1 MQKERNREKHIS
13 IQKLSAAT
21 VTVALLVMLLLL
33 ATIYNCTVEYHAMHE
48 NTEIYIQCEKDA
60 DQLKEASD
68 YLTEQ
73 VRLFVMTCDLK
84 YLQNYFEEAEDKK
97 RRDRAVEDLAGCF
110 GESDI
115 LEKLQKA
122 LASSRE
128 LMERE
133 YYAMKLVVLAK
144 GYGEESLPQTIRS
157 VTLLKEDMALS
168 PEDKQALAQ
177 TMVFD
182 EVYEECKNEIY
193 LDVENSLKSLV
204 NATHNAQ
211 LKSSSRLSRRL
222 KSLQIQLFLI
232 VFLLVLFA
240 FGTGRMILKPLRNY
254 VKNMKS
260 GEKLPQKGVAELSY
274 VAETYNSIYEE
285 NREMLEV
292 LKKEA
297 VDAHEKYLQIQEEK
311 RKSEVIMGLSSEFD
325 AIYLVDFKA
334 DIMIPYRL
342 PDDVSWNRERKY
354 QEGIRDY
361 AEKYI
366 LPEDREMFLCEGQ
379 EENIQR
385 HLKSE
390 SAYSITFRSRTAG
403 NKLNYIDMYFAKV
416 FNADRDGHVV
426 LGFKN
431 VTEQVLRVQEQ
442 TKERIRT
449 EQERDDAVHASRAK
463 SAFLFNMSHDIRTPM
478 NAIIGFTTVARKYM
492 DRPEELERCL
502 SKIDVSS
509 SYLLDL
515 INDVL
520 DMSQIESGQL
530 RLEKRPCSL
539 KEQLGSVIEMLSTQ
553 IAEKGICF
561 TEDISLQNEIVYADP
576 LNFRR
581 IFVNVIGNAVKFTA
595 PKGSVHLTARQK
607 ESTAED
613 TCIYEFLV
621 KDTGIGMSE
630 EFMERMFDTFE
641 RESQSVAT
649 NYNGTG
655 LGLSISKNL
664 VELMGGTITAE
675 SKKGVGTTFS
685 IVLEFEPAD
694 MAQNHESAN
703 EEASDRSTREHFG
716 KNRILVAED
725 NELNC
730 EIVMELLTDAGFQIQ
745 IVNNGSEA
753 VEAVKGH
760 AAGYFDMVLMDI
772 QMPVMNG
779 YEAAQA
785 IRAMDRED
793 ATVLPIIALSANA
806 MEEDRRKSARSGM
819 NAHIAK
825 PIDLQE
831 LMGTIEEY
839 I

>member
-1 MQKERNREKHIS
+1 MA
-13 IQKLSAAT
+13 LS
-21 VTVALLVMLLLL
+21 
-33 ATIYNCTVEYHAMHE
+33 
-48 NTEIYIQCEKDA
+48 
-60 DQLKEASD
+60 S
-68 YLTEQ
+68 
-73 VRLFVMTCDLK
+73 
-84 YLQNYFEEAEDKK
+84 EDKK
-97 RRDRAVEDLAGCF
+97 
-110 GESDI
+110 
-115 LEKLQKA
+115 
-122 LASSRE
+122 
-128 LMERE
+128 
-133 YYAMKLVVLAK
+133 
-144 GYGEESLPQTIRS
+144 
-157 VTLLKEDMALS
+157 
-168 PEDKQALAQ
+168 ALAQ

-182 EVYEECKNEIY
+182 EAYEESKNEIY
-193 LDVENSLKSLV
+193 SDVENSLKSLI
-204 NATHNAQ
+204 NATHHAQ
-211 LKSSSRLSRRL
+211 LKSSSHLSSRLR
-222 KSLQIQLFLI
+222 SLQIQLFLI

-240 FGTGRMILKPLRNY
+240 FGTGTMILKPLRNY

-285 NREMLEV
+285 NQEMLEV

-297 VDAHEKYLQIQEEK
+297 DDAHEKYLHVQEEK
-311 RKSEVIMGLSSEFD
+311 RKSEVIMGLSSEFE
-325 AIYLVDFKA
+325 AIYLVDFVT
-334 DIMIPYRL
+334 DTMIPYRL
-342 PDDVSWNRERKY
+342 PEDVSWDRERKY

-366 LPEDREMFLCEGQ
+366 LPEDREMFLNEGQ
-379 EENIQR
+379 EENIR
-385 HLKSE
+385 RRLESE
-390 SAYSITFRSRTAG
+390 SAYSMTFRSSPAE
-403 NKLNYIDMYFAKV
+403 NKINYIDMYFAKIL
-416 FNADRDGHVV
+416 NGDQDRHVV
-426 LGFKN
+426 FGVKN
-431 VTEQVLRVQEQ
+431 VTEQVVQEE

-449 EQERDDAVHASRAK
+449 EQERDDALHASRAK

-520 DMSQIESGQL
+520 DMSQIESGHL
-530 RLEKRPCSL
+530 KLEKRPCSL
-539 KEQLGSVIEMLSTQ
+539 KEQLGSVIEMLSSQ
-553 IAEKGICF
+553 IADKRICF
-561 TEDISLQNEIVYADP
+561 TDDIRLQNEVVYADP

-581 IFVNVIGNAVKFTA
+581 IFVNVIGNAIKFTD
-595 PKGSVHLTARQK
+595 PKGSVCLTARQK
-607 ESTAED
+607 ERTAEN

-630 EFMERMFDTFE
+630 EFMRRMFDTFE

-675 SKKGVGTTFS
+675 SRKGAGTTFS
-685 IVLEFEPAD
+685 IVLEFEPAE
-694 MAQNHESAN
+694 MEKTGVSP
-703 EEASDRSTREHFG
+703 EYMSSGVREHSG
-716 KNRILVAED
+716 RKRILVAED
-725 NELNC
+725 NELNR
-730 EIVMELLTDAGFQIQ
+730 EIIQEILTDAGFQVQ
-745 IVNNGSEA
+745 IVNDGNEA
-753 VEAVKGH
+753 VQAVRKH
-760 AAGYFDMVLMDI
+760 AAGYYDMVLMDI

-779 YEAAQA
+779 YEAAQT

-793 ATVLPIIALSANA
+793 AAVLPIVALSANA
-806 MEEDRRKSARSGM
+806 MDEDRRKSAQSGM

-825 PIDLQE
+825 PIDIQE

>member
-1 MQKERNREKHIS
+1 MQKEQNREKHIS

-21 VTVALLVMLLLL
+21 VTVALLL

-48 NTEIYIQCEKDA
+48 NTEVYIQCEKDA
-60 DQLKEASD
+60 DQLREASD

-73 VRLFVMTCDLK
+73 VRLFVITCDHK
-84 YLQNYFEEAEDKK
+84 YLQNYFEEAEEKK
-97 RRDRAVEDLAGCF
+97 RRDRAVEDLAGYF
-110 GESDI
+110 GGSDI

-122 LASSRE
+122 LDSSRK

-144 GYGEESLPQTIRS
+144 GYGEEPLPQTIRS
-157 VTLLKEDMALS
+157 VTLVKEDMALS
-168 PEDKQALAQ
+168 SEDKKALAQ

-182 EVYEECKNEIY
+182 EAYEESKNEIY
-193 LDVENSLKSLV
+193 SDVENSLKSLI
-204 NATHNAQ
+204 NATHHAQ
-211 LKSSSRLSRRL
+211 LKSSSHLSSRLR
-222 KSLQIQLFLI
+222 SLQIQLFLI

-240 FGTGRMILKPLRNY
+240 FGTGTMILKPLRNY

-285 NREMLEV
+285 NQEMLEV

-297 VDAHEKYLQIQEEK
+297 DDAHEKYLHVQEEK
-311 RKSEVIMGLSSEFD
+311 RKSEVIMGLSSEFE
-325 AIYLVDFKA
+325 AIYLVDFVT
-334 DIMIPYRL
+334 DTMIPYRL
-342 PDDVSWNRERKY
+342 PEDVSWDRERKY

-366 LPEDREMFLCEGQ
+366 LPEDREMFLNEGQ
-379 EENIQR
+379 EENIR
-385 HLKSE
+385 RRLESE
-390 SAYSITFRSRTAG
+390 SAYSMTFRSSPAE
-403 NKLNYIDMYFAKV
+403 NKINYIDMYFAKIL
-416 FNADRDGHVV
+416 NGDQDRHVV
-426 LGFKN
+426 FGVKN
-431 VTEQVLRVQEQ
+431 VTEQVLRVQEE

-449 EQERDDAVHASRAK
+449 EQERDDALHASRAK

-520 DMSQIESGQL
+520 DMSQIESGHL
-530 RLEKRPCSL
+530 KLEKRPCSL
-539 KEQLGSVIEMLSTQ
+539 KEQLGSVIEMLSSQ
-553 IAEKGICF
+553 IADKRICF
-561 TEDISLQNEIVYADP
+561 TDDIRLQNEVVYADP

-581 IFVNVIGNAVKFTA
+581 IFVNVIGNAIKFTD
-595 PKGSVHLTARQK
+595 PKGSVRLTARQK
-607 ESTAED
+607 ERTAEN

-621 KDTGIGMSE
+621 KDSGIGMSE
-630 EFMERMFDTFE
+630 EFMRRMFDTFE

-675 SKKGVGTTFS
+675 SRKGAGTTFS
-685 IVLEFEPAD
+685 IVLEFEPAE
-694 MAQNHESAN
+694 MEKTGVSP
-703 EEASDRSTREHFG
+703 EYMSSGVREHSG
-716 KNRILVAED
+716 RKRILVAED
-725 NELNC
+725 NELNR
-730 EIVMELLTDAGFQIQ
+730 EIIQEILTDAGFQVQ
-745 IVNNGSEA
+745 IVNDGNEA
-753 VEAVKGH
+753 VQAVRKH
-760 AAGYFDMVLMDI
+760 AAGYYDMVLMDI

-779 YEAAQA
+779 YEAAQT

-793 ATVLPIIALSANA
+793 AAVLPIVALSANA
-806 MEEDRRKSARSGM
+806 MDEDRRKSAQSGM

-825 PIDLQE
+825 PIDIQE